1 MKRMNWRQDQEYLAL
16 VSDLLARPEVQR
28 LQTITHH
35 HYSNRLEH
43 SINVSYQS
51 YLWGK
56 KYSLD
61 TRALARG
68 GLLHD
73 LFYYD
78 WDPHQMD
85 FRTHAHLHA
94 QIALNNA
101 EHLTDLSAKERDII
115 VKHMFGATSEIPC
128 YPESWIVSLVDD
140 YCAVEE
146 ALAPKLINWKQKM
159 LLK

>member
-1 MKRMNWRQDQEYLAL
+1 MKRMHWYQDKEYLIL
-16 VSDLLARPEVQR
+16 VSDLLSKPEVQ
-28 LQTITHH
+28 LLKTVTHH

-56 KYSLD
+56 KINLD
-61 TRALARG
+61 VRALARG

-78 WDPHQMD
+78 WDPRQMN
-85 FRTHAHLHA
+85 FRVHARIHA

-101 EHLTDLSAKERDII
+101 ERLTDLSAKERDII
-115 VKHMFGATSEIPC
+115 VKHMFGATSEVPC

-140 YCAVEE
+140 YCAVQEV
-146 ALAPKLINWKQKM
+146 LSPKLLNWKQKI